1 MKGEPNKMGRYKF
14 VSGEM
19 PAARLD
25 LWCQK
30 ILNENAEL
38 ELVSYTE
45 VAGSPG
51 GYLRATFIFND
62 PVEEFETNMDL
73 AIKSFCLDDKD
84 DEPDSDVE
92 GSENVLQIED
102 LDPSDLDN
110 AGGC

>member
-25 LWCQK
+25 KWCQNT
-30 ILNENAEL
+30 LNENSEL

-51 GYLRATFIFND
+51 GYLRATFIF
-62 PVEEFETNMDL
+62 MDL
-73 AIKSFCLDDKD
+73 AIKAFGLNDED
-84 DEPDSDVE
+84 DEPGSDVE
-92 GSENVLQIED
+92 GPENVLQIED